1 MSDWLHNLPLVW
13 MAIFVFGCTF
23 LVTAAICWIV
33 TLLAV
38 GERVPSFKAV
48 SPGILPPLGII
59 FGLLPRRRSGATI
72 NSKFNVGPQ
81 GPALRAVVILA
92 SRFPADGETR
102 LRTLIREYIGE
113 TTAKDW
119 PMMANRTANLRVIP
133 QKLAEALQLAL
144 TLEPN
149 NEGQRDRTTRNY
161 DLT

>member
-72 NSKFNVGPQ
+72 NSKFNGGPRGQ
-81 GPALRAVVILA
+81 RAA
-92 SRFPADGETR
+92 SRCHSRIAFSSG
-102 LRTLIREYIGE
+102 
-113 TTAKDW
+113 W
-119 PMMANRTANLRVIP
+119 
-133 QKLAEALQLAL
+133 
-144 TLEPN
+144 
-149 NEGQRDRTTRNY
+149 
-161 DLT
+161 

>member
-72 NSKFNVGPQ
+72 NKQVQ
-81 GPALRAVVILA
+81 RWTARRARCEPLSFSHRVFQRMVKHGCA
-92 SRFPADGETR
+92 R
-102 LRTLIREYIGE
+102 LFVSTSERPPPRTGR
-113 TTAKDW
+113 
-119 PMMANRTANLRVIP
+119 
-133 QKLAEALQLAL
+133 
-144 TLEPN
+144 
-149 NEGQRDRTTRNY
+149 
-161 DLT
+161 